1 VRYNAELTHPG
12 LQGLGLDK
20 VAPEAVQK
28 MDSVAHK
35 DDLRLVGAAV
45 AKAKVKA
52 EHFKNFL
59 QP

>member
-1 VRYNAELTHPG
+1 M
-12 LQGLGLDK
+12 GLDK
-20 VAPEAVQK
+20 IAPEAVQK

-59 QP
+59 QS